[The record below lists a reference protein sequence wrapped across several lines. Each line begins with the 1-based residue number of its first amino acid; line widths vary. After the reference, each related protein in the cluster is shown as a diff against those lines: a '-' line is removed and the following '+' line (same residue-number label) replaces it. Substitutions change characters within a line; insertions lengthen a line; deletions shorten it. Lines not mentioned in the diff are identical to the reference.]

1 MSQWISTALSASM
14 LLFLYIYAAST
25 DETSAVSFASALPL
39 ILLSLVLAVGI
50 DPLCNVLWTGTI
62 AFFPGTAW
70 SFHRRR
76 RRMGPAG
83 PIGKRAFCE
92 LLTRIEPVK
101 TKTGENT
108 EFDTSLRIRTD
119 LDVWTIKRRRFDN
132 RSTDRCREILG
143 RLVGNCATFPD
154 PSSAV
159 VAQSKAENIFLGL
172 PRPSYRALSTR
183 FELIAPT
190 LVSVTYDQLI
200 VRREWSS
207 LLPLL
212 FLISFPVVD
221 AGAVCVAALM
231 APNNPWLPATAG
243 AMVFLRAVELAN
255 GLLGKTLR
263 LCRTKQSV
271 VVGGYGRGRC
281 FPSSICEAEC
291 RYYDSEGSTTWNVR
305 LQIRTGIGS
314 RRKPKQLATWN
325 SDPIADYAEWRDCE
339 AGRAA
344 WRPEHDTMDERG
356 ARNIQAAL
364 RYYLNQSSLDE
375 IASLAKEGPRP

>member
-1 MSQWISTALSASM
+1 MLPWTPTALSASI
-14 LLFLYIYAAST
+14 LLFLYVYAAST
-25 DETSAVSFASALPL
+25 DETSAISFASALPL

-50 DPLCNVLWTGTI
+50 DPICNVLWTGTI

-101 TKTGENT
+101 TKTGKNP

-119 LDVWTIKRRRFDN
+119 LGVWTIKRRRFDN
-132 RSTDRCREILG
+132 RNTDRCREILG
-143 RLVGNCATFPD
+143 RLVTGCATFSD

-159 VAQSKAENIFLGL
+159 AAQSKAENIFLGL

-183 FELIAPT
+183 FEPIAPT
-190 LVSVTYDQLI
+190 LVSVTQDQLV
-200 VRREWSS
+200 VRRVWSS

-231 APNNPWLPATAG
+231 APKNPWLLAAAG
-243 AMVFLRAVELAN
+243 TMVFLRAVELAN
-255 GLLGKTLR
+255 GLFGKTLR
-263 LCRTKQSV
+263 LCRTEQSV
-271 VVGGYGRGRC
+271 VVAGYGRGRRLS
-281 FPSSICEAEC
+281 SSICEAEC
-291 RYYDSEGSTTWNVR
+291 GYDDSEGSTTWNVH
-305 LQIRTGIGS
+305 LQIRAGIGS

-325 SDPIADYAEWRDCE
+325 ADTITDDAEWRACE

-344 WRPEHDTMDERG
+344 WRPEHDTMAERG

-364 RYYLNQSSLDE
+364 RYYLNQSSLEE
-375 IASLAKEGPRP
+375 IASLAKEKPRP